1 MDWVAS
7 VVFIGGS
14 ICFTMAISFSG
25 LTYPWRS
32 GSTIA
37 LWVMTGVLLLTT
49 IGLTILHPFATKE
62 SRLIP
67 ASFFKKFQLVNLG
80 VQMFLVSGIMLS
92 AVYYIPLYFAFTRV
106 STASRDLYNLD
117 EY

>member
-1 MDWVAS
+1 
-7 VVFIGGS
+7 
-14 ICFTMAISFSG
+14 
-25 LTYPWRS
+25 
-32 GSTIA
+32 
-37 LWVMTGVLLLTT
+37 
-49 IGLTILHPFATKE
+49 
-62 SRLIP
+62 
-67 ASFFKKFQLVNLG
+67 VNLG